1 MSGFQKGQIT
11 VWDYGWNDPITF
23 YHGLLEPKEVFSE
36 KDVADRMKKV
46 LENYSFDSFKTTA
59 TTIIDTMVE
68 RIIQDDGYN
77 GSKFMTFY
85 TNYNK
90 DSVLRY
96 KPFKKYVSKPLLSCE
111 YALMLDVLK
120 TA

>member
-23 YHGLLEPKEVFSE
+23 HGLTEPKEI
-36 KDVADRMKKV
+36 A
-46 LENYSFDSFKTTA
+46 KTKNLLDGIDLLKPSA
-59 TTIIDTMVE
+59 HSVIWDTISSIV
-68 RIIQDDGYN
+68 N
-77 GSKFMTFY
+77 SKCVSFY
-85 TNYNK
+85 TGSNK
-90 DSVLRY
+90 TSIFDY
-96 KPFKKYVSKPLLSCE
+96 KPFEKWTSKPLLSCE